1 LRKPVIGLTG
11 PTGAGK
17 STVAAAFLK
26 LGCAIVDADRVA
38 RDIVK
43 DADCLSRLKEI
54 FGEDIAAE
62 DGTLDRRKL
71 AERAFSTPE
80 NTKKLNDVTHPAIIR
95 ECKRQLAEAAEGD
108 CKAVILDAPLLFESG
123 TQNLCD
129 ATVAVITPDASRL
142 KRIMARDGISEKDA
156 ALRMAAQ
163 HGNVYYQDKADFI
176 FDGSTPWDI
185 FDEAAANLLDR
196 IMRDTNEEA

>member
-1 LRKPVIGLTG
+1 MRKPVIGLTG

-17 STVAAAFLK
+17 STVAAAFRK

-43 DADCLSRLKEI
+43 DADCLSRLKET
-54 FGEDIAAE
+54 FGGDIAAA

-80 NTKKLNDVTHPAIIR
+80 NTKKLNGVTHPAIIR
-95 ECKRQLAEAAEGD
+95 ECERQLAAAAEGD

-123 TQNLCD
+123 TQALCD
-129 ATVAVITPDASRL
+129 ATVAVITTDSSRL
-142 KRIMARDGISEKDA
+142 KRIMARDGIPEEDA
-156 ALRMAAQ
+156 TLRMAAQ
-163 HGNVYYQDKADFI
+163 HGNDYFSERADFI

-185 FDEAAANLLDR
+185 FDEAVTNLLDR